1 MVAPTAR
8 KPAGVHPYAG
18 RDLPWLLGMQARVR
32 SDAPF
37 LIWEPFEGNPQ
48 RWSFATFAEHVECVA
63 ANLFARGVRTA
74 DAVLI
79 HADNCPEFL
88 LSWFACARLGAVAVT
103 TNTRSSADEL
113 RYFIEHS
120 RAQVAITQAPL
131 LGLVSECGPELRW
144 TACIGDCGDAER
156 TFRFA
161 RLLEASS
168 QPAPERHAD
177 PALPISVQYTSGTTS
192 RPKGVVW
199 THANALWAAQTN
211 ARHCELT
218 PGDVAMIALPLFHTN
233 AMGYSTLGS
242 LWAGGAIV
250 LSPKFSASRFW
261 ATSIGNGCTWA
272 SLVPFV
278 TAALQEQST
287 PDHNYRFWAIGAS
300 DPPSLPDKFGVK
312 FVGWWGMTETV
323 SHCIVDYH
331 HMPGEPGSMGYV
343 APEYEVDVRDEETG
357 ASISA
362 AGGDRVGRLF
372 VRGIAGVS
380 LFLEYFDDPHATA
393 AAFDADGWM
402 DTGDIV
408 VLRGDGNLIFSDRA
422 KDMLKVGGENVAASE
437 IERVIVALEEVSE
450 AAVVGKPHPLLNEVP
465 VAFVVPT
472 HRSVGLEAKIMAR
485 CASMLAD
492 FKRPVEVILVD
503 DLPRSLLNK
512 VAKRELRLRLIEK
525 GSA

>member
-8 KPAGVHPYAG
+8 TPAGVHPYTG
-18 RDLPWLLGMQARVR
+18 RDLPWLLRMQARVR
-32 SDAPF
+32 NDATF

-48 RWSFATFAEHVECVA
+48 RWSFATFAEQVECVA
-63 ANLFARGVRTA
+63 ANLFARGVRKA

-79 HADNCPEFL
+79 HTDNCPEFL
-88 LSWFACARLGAVAVT
+88 LAWFACARLGAVAVT

-120 RAQVAITQAPL
+120 RAQVAITQVSLRA
-131 LGLVSECGPELRW
+131 LVSECGPNLRW
-144 TACIGDCGDAER
+144 IACIGDCGDAEC
-156 TFRFA
+156 TFRFE
-161 RLLEASS
+161 RLLAAPS
-168 QPAPERHAD
+168 QPAPERKSD
-177 PALPISVQYTSGTTS
+177 PTLPIAVQYTSGTTS

-211 ARHCELT
+211 ARHCEIT
-218 PGDVAMIALPLFHTN
+218 ASDVAMIALPLFHTN

-250 LSPKFSASRFW
+250 LTPKFSASRFW
-261 ATSIGNGCTWA
+261 ATSIRNGCTWA

-278 TAALQEQST
+278 TAALREQST

-300 DPPSLPDKFGVK
+300 DPPSLPEKFGVK

-323 SHCIVDYH
+323 SHCIVDNH
-331 HMPGEPGSMGYV
+331 HLPGQPGSMGYV
-343 APEYEVDVRDEETG
+343 APEYEVDVRDERTG
-357 ASISA
+357 ASIA
-362 AGGDRVGRLF
+362 AAEGGGVGRLF

-380 LFLEYFDDPHATA
+380 LFLEYLEDPDATA

-408 VLRGDGNLIFSDRA
+408 ALHRDGNITFSDRA

-437 IERVIVALEEVSE
+437 IERVIVSLPDVSE
-450 AAVVGKPHPLLNEVP
+450 AAVVGKPHPLLSEVP
-465 VAFVVPT
+465 VAFVVPVR
-472 HRSVGLEAKIMAR
+472 RSAGLEEKIMEC
-485 CASMLAD
+485 CASLLAD
-492 FKRPVEVILVD
+492 YKRPVAVILVD

-512 VAKRELRLRLIEK
+512 VAKRELRARLTEK
-525 GSA
+525 DSA